1 MLSVKRGKLG
11 DAVGYNVSN
20 SNTKERQGWRIYQ
33 PVVKNPQTQGQL
45 WQRIKLAAVN
55 NQYRAVKEIIQ
66 RGFEGQEYGDPSRRA
81 WLSMALGSQ
90 FDGPWLNKGE
100 MTAAPLRDI
109 PLTVGSLPEITVTY
123 DPEDTY
129 LYTNI
134 PSPNEYAT
142 TIAELSEL
150 FFAAGYREGDQLT
163 IVQCMKPAPRTFS
176 WFTKAIY
183 LSATDTRSLNSVG
196 LMMDYYGQGSG
207 TYLANLFIT
216 EPLTGGSTSS
226 VFAVAY
232 TISRDGDGSH
242 LRSTSRIG
250 MRPDMDE
257 YLYSEVAKINAGL
270 SYVRNKAKNEDW
282 QQVPTRSAAAGSYVL
297 KAADGTTFTAAST
310 SFTGGYAVIVSD
322 TGEEYYVHCT
332 DVKSLAYNRWLI
344 AKSGAT
350 LDAVWKQAAPFDP
363 APPSDSVVN
372 LITSTDATEENLQV
386 YYFLLSQGFDARA
399 IMGGLPQ

>member
-123 DPEDTY
+123 DTEDEY
-129 LYTNI
+129 LTTNI
-134 PSPNEYAT
+134 PADGNAPE

-163 IVQCMKPAPRTFS
+163 IVQCMKPAARTFS

-183 LSATDTRSLNSVG
+183 LSASDTRSLSSVG
-196 LMMDYYGQGSG
+196 LQADQDNSSPR
-207 TYLANLFIT
+207 LLCDLFISDPIAT
-216 EPLTGGSTSS
+216 SSS

>member
-109 PLTVGSLPEITVTY
+109 PLTVGSLPEVTITYEAEDKYFVTS
-123 DPEDTY
+123 
-129 LYTNI
+129 I
-134 PSPNEYAT
+134 PALNQAPPMT
-142 TIAELSEL
+142 VAELTQCCV
-150 FFAAGYREGDQLT
+150 AAGYREGDQFT
-163 IVQCMKPAPRTFS
+163 IIQCQRVDNRAFS
-176 WFTKAIY
+176 WHVWAIY
-183 LSATDTRSLNSVG
+183 LDSADTRSLTSVG
-196 LMMDYYGQGSG
+196 LDVDYTSTASG
-207 TYLANLFIT
+207 NFLINFYLTSLSGG
-216 EPLTGGSTSS
+216 LTNR
-226 VFAVAY
+226 FAQAI

-242 LRSTSRIG
+242 LRSTSRLC

-270 SYVRNKAKNEDW
+270 SYVRNKAKSENW

-332 DVKSLAYNRWLI
+332 DVKSLAYNRWLV